1 MFSFE
6 SVTDTVADFP
16 RAGVQFVDLS
26 RLLFD
31 VKTRNLVLDC
41 FVQALG
47 LVRIDAIVGL
57 ESRGFL
63 LGMALADRMQLPFV
77 MVRKAGKLPPPVVKA
92 SYSLEY
98 GHDEFEL
105 QSGHLTPGMNVAL
118 VDDIL
123 ATGGSLLAA
132 AKLVTSL
139 SAKITAF
146 VCLGCVDPTGH
157 QALAD
162 AYPQTPLILLPRTA
176 DLTLEAAPSRLKPW
190 QNHGKML
197 LLYHPSMQSVA
208 WEMFHCADVF
218 ELGTIH
224 WDRFPD
230 GSPDL
235 KIPKDMAG
243 RRVVFLASMFDL
255 KEWLEQ
261 LSILMIL
268 GRQDIRSLDIM
279 LPYFSPATMERVE
292 CPSTVAT
299 ADTLAQIMSC
309 CLSPTV
315 EGVPVLSIFDLHAS
329 TVRFSF
335 SSKDVRFRPLTAID
349 LVMKQM
355 DVMCGVGQYAI
366 AFPDE
371 GSYKRFRARVKD
383 IHPTQP
389 FLLFAKVRV
398 GQERH
403 LQLVETSHPLNEMKQ
418 FQHVLI
424 MDDLVQSGGT
434 LDECRRAVK
443 ALGIPYISC
452 FVTHAVMPN
461 KAYLDFLPGGKKAG
475 FDNFWITDSNPRLA
489 QLLADQAPFHVLSL
503 APVMARALSQRHP
516 DIGFMDERTVCLG
529 SDNAHKVKAAAD
541 AFDGWRLE
549 LNRIHPVAVSSG
561 VSSQPIGWQETTQGA
576 MNRLRGASERHYPRV
591 AMENGLVQDDK
602 GQWCDLGVVV
612 YQRSPYRAP
621 AVAHTRLI
629 PVDSQLVYEAKEN
642 QCTIGDMY
650 HTRYGY
656 DAQAWHVNVC
666 GMSRQF
672 LLTEALTACLR
683 KESKAYLTAVN
694 LSRGDEEQV
703 RACLREHPV
712 QVVNSTHNPRC
723 LQIKGNAADIIKQVK
738 DWLEPFRDD
747 VNVAQDAMQALAML
761 QK

>member
-16 RAGVQFVDLS
+16 RVGIQFVDLS

-31 VKTRNLVLDC
+31 VKTRNLVLD
-41 FVQALG
+41 FLVRELA

-77 MVRKAGKLPPPVVKA
+77 MVRKAGKLPPPVVKVA
-92 SYSLEY
+92 YSLEY

-105 QSGHLTPGMNVAL
+105 QSGHLTPDMNVAL
-118 VDDIL
+118 VDDVL

-132 AKLVTSL
+132 ANLVTSL
-139 SAKITAF
+139 SAQVSSF
-146 VCLGCVDPTGH
+146 VCLGCVDPAGRR
-157 QALAD
+157 ALTD
-162 AYPQTPLILLPRTA
+162 AYPQIPLIVLPPSVQ
-176 DLTLEAAPSRLKPW
+176 LNLEVEPIETVGANR
-190 QNHGKML
+190 ML
-197 LLYHPSMQSVA
+197 LLFHPSMKSIA
-208 WEMFHCADVF
+208 WDMVDCSSAF

-235 KIPKDMAG
+235 KIPKNMAG

-268 GRQDIRSLDIM
+268 GRQDIRSLDII

-335 SSKDVRFRPLTAID
+335 SPKDVRFRPLTAID
-349 LVMKQM
+349 LVMNQM
-355 DVMCGVGQYAI
+355 DAMCGVGKYAI

-371 GSYKRFRARVKD
+371 GSYKRFRARVKE

-389 FLLFAKVRV
+389 FILFAKVRV

-403 LQLVETSHPLNEMKQ
+403 LQMVETSHPLNEMKQ
-418 FQHVLI
+418 FKHVLI

-443 ALGIPYISC
+443 ALGTPYVSC

-475 FDNFWITDSNPRLA
+475 FDNFWITDSNPQLA
-489 QLLADQAPFHVLSL
+489 QLLADQVPFRVLPL
-503 APVMARALSQRHP
+503 APVIANAMRQRHRDVFQVP
-516 DIGFMDERTVCLG
+516 DEKTVCLA
-529 SDNAHKVKAAAD
+529 STNLHKFQAASNA
-541 AFDGWRLE
+541 FNSWRVGYS
-549 LNRIHPVAVSSG
+549 RIRPFAVNSG
-561 VSSQPIGWQETTQGA
+561 VSPQPIGWKETTDGA
-576 MNRLRGASERHYPRV
+576 MNRLRQVGDRYPRV
-591 AMENGLVQDDK
+591 AMENGLVEDDK
-602 GQWCDLGVVV
+602 GQWCDVGVVV
-612 YQRSPYRAP
+612 YQRSADRAP
-621 AVAHTRLI
+621 VVSHTRMI
-629 PVDSQLVYEAKEN
+629 PVDSQLVCEAKEN

-650 HTRYGY
+650 HIRYGY
-656 DAQAWHVNVC
+656 DAQAWHVEVC

-672 LLTEALTACLR
+672 LLTEAFTACLR
-683 KESKAYLTAVN
+683 KESKVYITAVRIKGGGRQQV
-694 LSRGDEEQV
+694 LS
-703 RACLREHPV
+703 CLKTHHV
-712 QVVNSTHNPRC
+712 QVALTTDRNC
-723 LQIKGNAADIIKQVK
+723 FKIQGNCADLIKQVNL
-738 DWLEPFRDD
+738 WLEPFHED
-747 VNVAQDAMQALAML
+747 VQVAQDALQACEML
-761 QK
+761 QEK